1 MTNALSKIHSVITT
15 NPTIRS
21 SKVAGNYKQVA
32 ARHHYYNSLSTV
44 EQSSIKNNGPLIHK
58 LNPEISMPLVN
69 LHTYITTNKNIW
81 SAIHKAKVTKTNCA
95 IHKNGAFVL
104 VPKISYASLKS
115 SAKYKNAVKEP
126 VIKIMNLS
134 GDVDHK
140 QHSDDNKNEKML
152 EALNDIDQ
160 SNNNSY

>member
-1 MTNALSKIHSVITT
+1 M
-15 NPTIRS
+15 
-21 SKVAGNYKQVA
+21 
-32 ARHHYYNSLSTV
+32 
-44 EQSSIKNNGPLIHK
+44 
-58 LNPEISMPLVN
+58 
-69 LHTYITTNKNIW
+69 
-81 SAIHKAKVTKTNCA
+81 
-95 IHKNGAFVL
+95 L